1 MLDESKRLSCAKL
14 LILMMDGTRNL
25 YFDSPNLCLLRL
37 FICLSALACEWGR
50 GGSCELS
57 CAREKLACRLEGR
70 PGCWLWLDCFAFQR
84 MSAERGNEG
93 CGMMTGLEQGDG
105 TSTVRRVDPLP
116 QLRAVLYWLA
126 MPCHSYCSLLVRQ
139 SISCHLW
146 YSISSTCPQRD
157 YRWGQ
162 LFGCPRSHW
171 EIFQHPNSE
180 GLERSHPAN
189 NSRNTNKTKTQKLNG
204 LCLLES
210 LCWVYS
216 VYCPHTAL

>member
-1 MLDESKRLSCAKL
+1 
-14 LILMMDGTRNL
+14 MMDGTRNL

-37 FICLSALACEWGR
+37 FICLSALADEWGR

-57 CAREKLACRLEGR
+57 CAREKLARRLEGGL
-70 PGCWLWLDCFAFQR
+70 GCWLWLDCFAFQR

-93 CGMMTGLEQGDG
+93 CGMMTGLEQDDG
-105 TSTVRRVDPLP
+105 TSTVGRVDPLP

-126 MPCHSYCSLLVRQ
+126 MPCHSYCSLLVRE

-146 YSISSTCPQRD
+146 YSVSPPGCPQRD

-162 LFGCPRSHW
+162 LLGCPRSHW
-171 EIFQHPNSE
+171 EIVQRPNSK
-180 GLERSHPAN
+180 GLQRSHHAN
-189 NSRNTNKTKTQKLNG
+189 ISRNTNKAKTQKFNG

-210 LCWVYS
+210 FCWVYS
-216 VYCPHTAL
+216 VHSPHTAL